1 MDAEKKQEF
10 TRRIS
15 QSNRSGLV
23 VVQYDILYAYMEE
36 AKAAH
41 DAGDYEGFKTAV
53 RKGDRVLVE
62 LSETLNFRY
71 ALSGQLYSLYSFARR
86 ALMQCMVKNSCQGI
100 EDAKKA
106 LDPLRSRFVQV
117 AAQDTSEPLM
127 QNTQQVYAGI
137 TYGKQNLQESF
148 QEPDTSRG
156 FFA

>member
-10 TRRIS
+10 TRRIT

-23 VVQYDILYAYMEE
+23 VVQYDILYAYMED

-41 DAGDYEGFKTAV
+41 EAGDYEGFKAAV
-53 RKGDRVLVE
+53 RKGDRVLTE
-62 LSETLNFRY
+62 LSETLNFQY
-71 ALSGQLYSLYSFARR
+71 TLSGQLYSLYSFARR
-86 ALMQCMVKNSCQGI
+86 ALMQCIVKNSCQGM

-106 LDPLRSRFVQV
+106 LDPLRTAFVQV

-148 QEPDTSRG
+148 QEPETSRG